1 MRLLGPLCAV
11 LCAKIAGTPSAAAP
25 DPEERPLL
33 TRFIRSA
40 AAALGLLALA
50 ACDLPT
56 LPTSGA
62 VDPAK
67 PVTVALLVPLGSG
80 DAQREALAQS
90 LVNAAKLASGDLQ
103 GVELDLKVYAT
114 AGDQAQAATAAQ
126 TAIDEGAEVILG
138 PLFGTAA
145 TAVAPIAAGRGV
157 QVLSFSNNVQIA
169 GGNLYILGSTFENTA
184 RRIVSYA
191 RGQGI
196 ADLGIVHPEGI
207 EGEQGRDA
215 VALAAQAA
223 GARIVATGSYPL
235 SVQGI
240 TQNVPDI
247 ARNLRASGANA
258 VVLTDGPTSG
268 LTFVAETL
276 RGLGV
281 RDEQVRFMGLQR
293 WDTSPQ
299 AIAQPG
305 LQGGWF
311 AAPDPVVTA
320 QFNSRYSANFG
331 GDPHPLASLAYDG
344 VAAIGAVVAEAR
356 AENARDPF
364 SAARLTRA
372 TGFAGVTGI
381 FRLFPDGRNERGLAV
396 FEVVDGTADMIDPA
410 PRQFGAGGS

>member
-1 MRLLGPLCAV
+1 MMRLLGPLCAV
-11 LCAKIAGTPSAAAP
+11 LCAKITGTPSAAAP

-40 AAALGLLALA
+40 AIALGLLSLA

-103 GVELDLKVYAT
+103 GVELDLKVYPT

-126 TAIDEGAEVILG
+126 TAIDDGAEVILG

-184 RRIVSYA
+184 RRIVGYA

-215 VALAAQAA
+215 VTLAAQAA
-223 GARIVATGSYPL
+223 GRADRGDRILPAVGAGDHSERSRYRAEPARVGRQCGGADRWTH
-235 SVQGI
+235 Q
-240 TQNVPDI
+240 
-247 ARNLRASGANA
+247 RA
-258 VVLTDGPTSG
+258 D
-268 LTFVAETL
+268 L
-276 RGLGV
+276 RG
-281 RDEQVRFMGLQR
+281 RDAEG
-293 WDTSPQ
+293 
-299 AIAQPG
+299 PG
-305 LQGGWF
+305 RAGR
-311 AAPDPVVTA
+311 A
-320 QFNSRYSANFG
+320 
-331 GDPHPLASLAYDG
+331 
-344 VAAIGAVVAEAR
+344 GA
-356 AENARDPF
+356 
-364 SAARLTRA
+364 LH
-372 TGFAGVTGI
+372 
-381 FRLFPDGRNERGLAV
+381 GLAAL
-396 FEVVDGTADMIDPA
+396 GYQPA
-410 PRQFGAGGS
+410 GDCPTGPAGRLVRRA